1 MSIGSEDQA
10 TTRALQSLPV
20 PDLAGA
26 SDFTLGDLVVRP
38 SSGSITANGNKL
50 RVEPK
55 VMEMLLALADASG
68 RTLSRDQLIAKCW
81 GGRVVSDDAVARTL
95 GKVRQLAVL
104 SHPPAFRIETVPK
117 VGVRLVIAEPAPLPS
132 NADPVLI
139 VLPFDNFGGE
149 PALDYFCDGVAEDI
163 LVRLVRGSTL
173 KVVGRTTS
181 FNYRGARKP
190 MAAFEV
196 GASHI
201 VDGSIQRAG
210 GRVRINVHL
219 TEVKTGA
226 ALWAQRYDGE
236 LEDIFVLQDEIA
248 EQIAR
253 ALDTVLTLQNKPS
266 IPPAAYDLYLRA
278 KSADA
283 RPETIRANLISLE
296 AVVAE
301 APGFADG
308 WAKLAAMRAW
318 ANLQLP
324 FAQRAIEADKA
335 RDAIARCRAL
345 DPTNPETGYA
355 EFWLAPP
362 FGDYVS
368 REACVQKI
376 LANNPNGGD
385 AHTLAAFHLVSVG
398 RCREALVHARK
409 AKELDPRDWSASMNY
424 AMALWSCGLVKEA
437 IVAFEANLQ
446 EWPDDNM
453 NAAVLIVAC
462 AREGL
467 WTRLESLIEPSRL
480 QKYPL
485 REHEGIVAVAC
496 AMRFPTSDNKAM
508 LLHGLQ
514 SRIKKTG
521 GADPIILFWSSHLGL
536 GDAVFDL
543 MKTARFGPTG
553 RRGELTGVIAYS
565 TVTMFKAAF
574 PALWQDPRFCIY
586 CARLGLVDYWLET
599 DQWPDCVDEVDYDF
613 RRACQDVRTIPRD
626 NVPDFAH

>member
-1 MSIGSEDQA
+1 
-10 TTRALQSLPV
+10 LPV
-20 PDLAGA
+20 TDLVSA
-26 SDFTLGDLVVRP
+26 SDFTLGDLLVRP
-38 SSGSITANGNKL
+38 SSGSIKANGSSL

-55 VMEMLLALADASG
+55 VMEMLLALAHASG
-68 RTLSRDQLIAKCW
+68 RTLSRDQLIAHCW
-81 GGRVVSDDAVARTL
+81 GGRVVSDDAVTRTL

-104 SHPPAFRIETVPK
+104 SDPPAFKIETVPK
-117 VGVRLVIAEPAPLPS
+117 VGVRLVIAEPAPLPA

-149 PALDYFCDGVAEDI
+149 QALDFFCDGVAEDI

-173 KVVGRTTS
+173 KVIGRTTS

-190 MAAFEV
+190 MAASQV
-196 GASHI
+196 GASHV

-210 GRVRINVHL
+210 GRLRINVHL

-226 ALWAQRYDGE
+226 ALWGQRYDGE
-236 LEDIFVLQDEIA
+236 LEEIFVLQDEIA

-253 ALDTVLTLQNKPS
+253 ALDTVLTLPNKPA

-278 KSADA
+278 KYADA
-283 RPETIRANLISLE
+283 RPETIRANLVSLE

-301 APGFADG
+301 APSFADG
-308 WAKLAAMRAW
+308 WARLAFMRVW

-324 FAQRAIEADKA
+324 FAQRATEAKKA

-345 DPTNPETGYA
+345 DPTNPETSHA
-355 EFWLAPP
+355 EFYLAAP
-362 FGDYVS
+362 FGDYLS
-368 REACVQKI
+368 REACVRKI
-376 LANNPNGGD
+376 LATNPNDCD
-385 AHTLAAFHLVSVG
+385 AHSLAAFHLVSVG
-398 RCREALVHARK
+398 RCREALHHARQAK
-409 AKELDPRDWSASMNY
+409 ALDPRDWSANMSY
-424 AMALWSCGLVKEA
+424 GMALWGVGLVDEA
-437 IVAFEANLQ
+437 IAVFEANLQ

-453 NAAVLIVAC
+453 NAAALIVAC

-496 AMRFPTSDNKAM
+496 AMRFPTPENKAM

-521 GADPIILFWSSHLGL
+521 GADPMILFWSSHLGL
-536 GDAVFDL
+536 GDAVFDI
-543 MKTARFGPTG
+543 MKTAHFGPTG
-553 RRGELTGVIAYS
+553 QRGELTGIIAYS
-565 TVTMFKAAF
+565 TISMFNAPF
-574 PALWQDPRFCIY
+574 PELWQDPRFCTY
-586 CARLGLVDYWLET
+586 CARLGLVAYWLET
-599 DQWPDCVDEVDYDF
+599 DQWPDCANAVDYDF
-613 RRACQDVRTIPRD
+613 RQACQ
-626 NVPDFAH
+626 NVSKISIDHMPAIRFAP

>member
-1 MSIGSEDQA
+1 M
-10 TTRALQSLPV
+10 RALHGLPV
-20 PDLAGA
+20 PDLVSA

-38 SSGSITANGNKL
+38 SSGSITANGATL

-55 VMEMLLALADASG
+55 VMEMLIALAHASG
-68 RTLSRDQLIAKCW
+68 RTLSRDQLIAQCW
-81 GGRVVSDDAVARTL
+81 GGRIVSDDAVTRTL

-104 SHPPAFRIETVPK
+104 SHPPAFKIETVPK
-117 VGVRLVIAEPAPLPS
+117 IGVRLVIAEPIPVLANPE
-132 NADPVLI
+132 PVLI

-149 PALDYFCDGVAEDI
+149 AALDFFCDGVAEDI

-173 KVVGRTTS
+173 TVVGRTTS
-181 FNYRGARKP
+181 FNYRGPRKT
-190 MAAFEV
+190 AAASEV
-196 GASHI
+196 GASHV

-236 LEDIFVLQDEIA
+236 LEDIFKLQDEIA

-253 ALDTVLTLQNKPS
+253 ALDTVLTLPNKPAIS
-266 IPPAAYDLYLRA
+266 SAAYDLYLRA
-278 KSADA
+278 KHAAAS
-283 RPETIRANLISLE
+283 PETIRANVVSLE

-324 FAQRAIEADKA
+324 FAQRASEADKA

-355 EFWLAPP
+355 EFWLAAP

-409 AKELDPRDWSASMNY
+409 AKALDPRDWSASMNY

-437 IVAFEANLQ
+437 IAAFEANLQ

-453 NAAVLIVAC
+453 NAAVLIIAC

-467 WTRLESLIEPSRL
+467 WSRLESLIEPSRL

-496 AMRFPTSDNKAM
+496 TMQFPTPENKAM
-508 LLHGLQ
+508 LLQGLQ
-514 SRIKKTG
+514 SRIRKTG
-521 GADPIILFWSSHLGL
+521 GADPIVLFWSSHLGL
-536 GDAVFDL
+536 GDAVFDM

-553 RRGELTGVIAYS
+553 QRGELTGVIAYS

-574 PALWQDPRFCIY
+574 PALWQDPRFCNY
-586 CARLGLVDYWLET
+586 CARLGLVSYWLET
-599 DQWPDCVDEVDYDF
+599 DQWPDCADEVDYDF
-613 RRACQDVRTIPRD
+613 RKACQAARAIPLD
-626 NVPDFAH
+626 YAPEI